1 MVLVGHLFTNPIF
14 QRSLMNAV
22 GIDVSKGKS
31 TVAILRPGGEVAASP
46 FEVSHNPRELNG
58 LVTLMKSLD
67 GDTKIVMEYTGNY
80 YLPVALFLQKSGLFV
95 SVVNPILVKDYSN
108 KSLTVRKGK
117 TDKKDSIKLAAFALD
132 RWNELPLFSSKS
144 DTRTLLKSFNRQY
157 NQYTKLKVM
166 LKNNLIS
173 ILDQTFPGA
182 NTLFTTPA
190 RKTDGH
196 EKWIDFVLK
205 FPHCECISK
214 KIYSAFSKCYLLWCK
229 KCGYK
234 FSGAKAKE
242 IYEFACNCTPSL
254 ADSEAAHALVSAA
267 ILQLNTLNETLAS
280 LQKEMDL
287 LASSLPEYDTVM
299 SLFGVGAVLG
309 SQLIAEIGDV
319 RRFHSKHALVAFAGI
334 DAPPYQSG
342 NLDIKSR
349 SISKRGSPYLRKT
362 LFLIMNVIYMNAPA
376 DNCLY
381 QYMEKKRNEG
391 KHYFVCLIAA
401 ANKFLRIYYAK
412 VNARLSSAS

>member
-1 MVLVGHLFTNPIF
+1 
-14 QRSLMNAV
+14 MNAV

-31 TVAILRPGGEVAASP
+31 TVAILRPGGEVVASP

-58 LVTLMKSLD
+58 LVTLIKSLD

-80 YLPVALFLQKSGLFV
+80 YLPVALFLQKFGLFV

-108 KSLTVRKGK
+108 KSLSVRKGK
-117 TDKKDSIKLAAFALD
+117 TDKKDSIKLASFALD
-132 RWNELPLFSSKS
+132 RWNELPLFSSQS

-157 NQYTKLKVM
+157 NQYNKLKVM

-190 RKTDGH
+190 
-196 EKWIDFVLK
+196 I
-205 FPHCECISK
+205 PHCECVSK
-214 KIYSAFSKCYLLWCK
+214 KAFSIFSKSYLSWCK
-229 KCGYK
+229 KCGYN
-234 FSGAKAKE
+234 FSDTKAKE
-242 IYEFACNCTPSL
+242 IYAFACNCAPSL

-280 LQKEMDL
+280 LQREMDL

-299 SLFGVGAVLG
+299 DLYGVGSVLG

-319 RRFHSKHALVAFAGI
+319 SRFSNKKALVGFAGI
-334 DAPPYQSG
+334 DAPPFQSG
-342 NLDIKSR
+342 NFNPQSR
-349 SISKRGSPYLRKT
+349 SISKRGSAALRKT
-362 LFLIMNVIYMNAPA
+362 LFQIMSVILQNAPTNEPVFLFM
-376 DNCLY
+376 D
-381 QYMEKKRNEG
+381 KKRSER
-391 KHYFVCLIAA
+391 KHFYVYMMAG
-401 ANKFLRIYYAK
+401 ANKFLRIYYAR
-412 VNARLSSAS
+412 VMERLNSLRETA

>member
-1 MVLVGHLFTNPIF
+1 
-14 QRSLMNAV
+14 MNAV

-31 TVAILRPGGEVAASP
+31 TVAILRPGGEVVASP
-46 FEVSHNPRELNG
+46 FEVSHNPRELNE

-80 YLPVALFLQKSGLFV
+80 YLPVALFLQKSGFFV
-95 SVVNPILVKDYSN
+95 SVVNPILIKDYSN

-132 RWNELPLFSSKS
+132 RWNELPLFSSRS

-157 NQYTKLKVM
+157 NQYVKLKVM

-182 NTLFTTPA
+182 NTLFNTPA
-190 RKTDGH
+190 RKADGH

-205 FPHCECISK
+205 FPHCECVSRK
-214 KIYSAFSKCYLLWCK
+214 TCSAFSKCYLSWCGK
-229 KCGYK
+229 NGYK

-254 ADSEAAHALVSAA
+254 ADSASAHALVSAA

-299 SLFGVGAVLG
+299 SFFGVGSVLG

-319 RRFHSKHALVAFAGI
+319 SRFPNKKALVGFAGI
-334 DAPPYQSG
+334 DAPPFQSG
-342 NLDIKSR
+342 NFNPQSR
-349 SISKRGSPYLRKT
+349 SISKRGSAALRKT
-362 LFLIMNVIYMNAPA
+362 LFQIMAVVLQNAPA
-376 DNCLY
+376 NEPVFLFMD
-381 QYMEKKRNEG
+381 KKRSER
-391 KHYFVCLIAA
+391 KHFYVYMMAG
-401 ANKFLRIYYAK
+401 ANKFLRIYYAR
-412 VNARLSSAS
+412 VMECLNSLQVAA